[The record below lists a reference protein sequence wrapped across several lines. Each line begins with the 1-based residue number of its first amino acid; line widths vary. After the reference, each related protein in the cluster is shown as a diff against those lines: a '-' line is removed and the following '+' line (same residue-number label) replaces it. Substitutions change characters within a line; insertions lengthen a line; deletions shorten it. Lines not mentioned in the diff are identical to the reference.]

1 MVIRTYIDKNNTI
14 VKNTETNT
22 GRNEI
27 AELYYGGNPTK
38 TQYSRHLLYFDVTE
52 SMSASTKP
60 ISFSS
65 FINF

>member
-22 GRNEI
+22 GRNEV

-38 TQYSRHLLYFDVTE
+38 TQYSRHLLYL
-52 SMSASTKP
+52 M
-60 ISFSS
+60 
-65 FINF
+65 